1 MATVDYLGHH
11 YWAKTGDYLMANWG
25 GWLMTARALIGRL
38 TDLLIAGRQRGLWQ
52 EGPGYIPPEK
62 ELPRRPFVSHRND
75 KP

>member
-1 MATVDYLGHH
+1 
-11 YWAKTGDYLMANWG
+11 
-25 GWLMTARALIGRL
+25 MTARALIGRL
-38 TDLLIAGRQRGLWQ
+38 TDLLIVGRQRGLWQ